1 MDTDQ
6 VFCKCE
12 PRIKG
17 KKHWAVGGAGGT
29 GLIAGWGRSPGEEN
43 DNRLQSCL
51 ENPVDRGAWR
61 AIVQGVAGSRTRL
74 SDEALLG
81 LPAFLSRCV

>member
-1 MDTDQ
+1 MDTDK

-43 DNRLQSCL
+43 DNRLVLPGES
-51 ENPVDRGAWR
+51 RGQR
-61 AIVQGVAGSRTRL
+61 SLAGYSPRGRRE
-74 SDEALLG
+74 SDTTE
-81 LPAFLSRCV
+81 